1 MNTILK
7 NAIKE
12 FNEFKHPKENIYTV
26 NNYCGEW
33 KETRAFLVI
42 TADYEC
48 IDQDDRIKCNINY
61 KDQFFG
67 SYKFNR
73 WLRRYDF
80 FFEWL
85 DGKTGYIFLKVM
97 FD

>member
-1 MNTILK
+1 MNSVIK
-7 NAIKE
+7 NAMKD
-12 FNEFKHPKENIYTV
+12 FNDFKHPKENIYTIKD
-26 NNYCGEW
+26 YCDEW
-33 KETRAFLVI
+33 KQPKAILVI

-85 DGKTGYIFLKVM
+85 DGKTGYIYLKIM